1 MSLAV
6 LFWRNK
12 PELAIFISKPEIADD
27 LATYSRQASINHVGD
42 MERDYGIITGLCCGR
57 ALLRPKH
64 SMMAAWRRIVI
75 ELRDGGTYAAV
86 NWVIIGSGNGL
97 VPNRRQAIIWTNAD
111 LTPLEYS
118 SAKMSVYC
126 GSFWTSFNE
135 WNSLFMLVVKYDL
148 VLRTHLVATEMII
161 IWCFHLNILI
171 FAPNEIFISTILPLS
186 RWAILY
192 GDTNTRARYFWITPG
207 HDSEVRHVHMAEDWY
222 ILLTATV
229 TQLTIIINL
238 YFGLSARY
246 HTPVGFVWA
255 SIH

>member
-1 MSLAV
+1 MTWRHIRVKPRSITWVTWSGIMESSLGCAADV
-6 LFWRNK
+6 RCFGQNTRWWR
-12 PELAIFISKPEIADD
+12 
-27 LATYSRQASINHVGD
+27 HG
-42 MERDYGIITGLCCGR
+42 GGL
-57 ALLRPKH
+57 
-64 SMMAAWRRIVI
+64 W
-75 ELRDGGTYAAV
+75 LRDGGTYAAV

-97 VPNRRQAIIWTNAD
+97 VPNRHQAIIWTNAD

-118 SAKMSVYC
+118 SGKMSVYC

-171 FAPNEIFISTILPLS
+171 FAPNEIFISTVLPLS
-186 RWAILY
+186 RWAIMY

-207 HDSEVRHVHMAEDWY
+207 YDSEVRHVHMAEDWY